1 MTAQPRSTPDTA
13 DARVSRRG
21 AQPLRPEFLLF
32 GFLMVFFL
40 IVGTVYLLVADAEPV
55 GSTVFYML
63 GGLAAIIAGYLWV
76 LSRRIELR
84 PEDDPLGEIAVR
96 TGEIGVFSPHSWWPL
111 VLGVAAMLIFL
122 GVAIGFWIAGI
133 GAAVGLIGLVG
144 QVYEFSRGQH
154 AH

>member
-32 GFLMVFFL
+32 AGLMVFFL
-40 IVGTVYLLVADAEPV
+40 IVGTVYLVVADSEPV
-55 GSTVFYML
+55 GTTVFYML
-63 GGLAAIIAGYLWV
+63 SGLAAIIAGYLWV
-76 LSRRIELR
+76 LSRRIGLR

-96 TGEIGVFSPHSWWPL
+96 TGEVGVFSPHSWWPL

-122 GVAIGFWIAGI
+122 GLAIDFWISGI
-133 GAAVGLIGLVG
+133 GAIVALVGLVG
-144 QVYEFSRGQH
+144 HVFEFSRGQH